1 MPEVADENETIV
13 ENETSGANTPPAK
26 ALDGRVALV
35 TGSSRGIGAACA
47 VELAKAGAHVVLTGR
62 DVRALEA
69 IEDAI
74 HAEGGQST
82 IAPLDLTEGDS
93 ISRLASAI
101 AERWDKL
108 DILVI
113 SAAYLPTLTPVTQIE
128 PKQFNQAITTNIL
141 ATQVLLAAFDPLL
154 KRSGDGRIIGITSSV
169 GTQPRAYWA
178 AYGATKA
185 AFESLLDSYAQEV
198 EKIGGVKVAIVD
210 PGATRTAM
218 RAKAYPGED
227 PKTVKPADVVGE
239 QLVAL
244 LTKDFPTCHRLSI
257 GKHVVKTS

>member
-1 MPEVADENETIV
+1 MPEISDEN
-13 ENETSGANTPPAK
+13 TPSAK
-26 ALDGRVALV
+26 ALDGRIALV

-47 VELAKAGAHVVLTGR
+47 LELAKAGAHVVLTGR

-69 IEDAI
+69 IEDTI

-82 IAPLDLTEGDS
+82 IAPVDLTEGDS
-93 ISRLASAI
+93 IARLASAI
-101 AERWDKL
+101 AGRWDKL

-141 ATQVLLAAFDPLL
+141 ATQTLLAAFDPLL
-154 KRSGDGRIIGITSSV
+154 KRSGEARIIGITSSV
-169 GTQPRAYWA
+169 GSQPRAYWG

-198 EKIGGVKVAIVD
+198 EKIGGVKVAIMD

-227 PKTVKPADVVGE
+227 PTTVKPAEVVGE

-244 LTKDFPTCHRLSI
+244 LSEDFPTGHRLRVGTS
-257 GKHVVKTS
+257 VVKNS

>member
-1 MPEVADENETIV
+1 MSEKS
-13 ENETSGANTPPAK
+13 SGKLP
-26 ALDGRVALV
+26 LEGRVALV

-47 VELAKAGAHVVLTGR
+47 LELAKAGAHVVLTGR

-69 IEDAI
+69 VEDAI
-74 HAEGGQST
+74 HSEGGQST

-93 ISRLASAI
+93 IARLAAAI
-101 AERWDKL
+101 TDRWDKL

-128 PKQFNQAITTNIL
+128 PKQFNQAITTNLL
-141 ATQVLLAAFDPLL
+141 ATQALLAAFDPLL
-154 KRSGDGRIIGITSSV
+154 KRSGQGRIIGMTSSV

-198 EKIGGVKVAIVD
+198 EKIGGVKVAIMD
-210 PGATRTAM
+210 PGATRTTM

-227 PKTVKPADVVGE
+227 PQTVKSAEIVGV
-239 QLVAL
+239 QLVEL
-244 LTKDFPTCHRLSI
+244 LAEDFQTSHRMR
-257 GKHVVKTS
+257 VVKSS